1 MRIPELHSKLI
12 NHTFNPFLIDTPNF
26 SAYNRWLIKTSPFG
40 LVLRNMSILGVAMES
55 WYLLFC
61 KSKQEQRAKI
71 NLQNQGFEVFI
82 PEHQIERI
90 AKGRRTIR
98 ISPLFPSYI
107 FIKLCTKNCNF
118 SAVKNTRG
126 ISGFVTYG
134 QQFQLVSEQLIAQL
148 KSMNDMCEITS
159 ALPKTGDVV
168 YLNTESFKNV
178 QAIYQEPD
186 GDMRSILLI
195 NLLNKQIS
203 VSVENKEISL

>member
-1 MRIPELHSKLI
+1 
-12 NHTFNPFLIDTPNF
+12 
-26 SAYNRWLIKTSPFG
+26 
-40 LVLRNMSILGVAMES
+40 MSILGVAMES

-61 KSKQEQRAKI
+61 KSKQEQRAKN
-71 NLQNQGFEVFI
+71 NLENQGFEVFF
-82 PEHQIERI
+82 PEHKIERI
-90 AKGRRTIR
+90 ANGRRSIR
-98 ISPLFPSYI
+98 TSPLFPNYL
-107 FIKLCTKNCNF
+107 FIKLDTQNCNF

-126 ISGFVTYG
+126 VSGFITYG
-134 QQFQLVSEQLIAQL
+134 QQFQIVPEQLIIQL
-148 KSMNDMCEITS
+148 KSMTDMCEVTS
-159 ALPKTGDVV
+159 ALPKAGDVV